1 MDLICYLHEG
11 WAPDIRPASSRREWM
26 DETPESFAYRCLPLN
41 IANAHGWE
49 VRSAVGCAARWD
61 GGTGTDAVEIRLDAG
76 APPHLGPVSLFGQ
89 GVLTF
94 HIAGIL
100 RTPPGWNLFVSGP
113 PNAAKDGIAP
123 LSGVIETDWSPFTF
137 TMNWRFTRPGEWI
150 RFEVAEPVAFFF
162 PVQRNALAQFAPKFV
177 PLAANPELAAQFETW
192 TAARNAFH
200 AAVAASPPADP
211 ADGWQKHYYRGV
223 DASGCPGA
231 GDHQTKLRT
240 APWAATAS
248 VVP

>member
-1 MDLICYLHEG
+1 
-11 WAPDIRPASSRREWM
+11 
-26 DETPESFAYRCLPLN
+26 
-41 IANAHGWE
+41 
-49 VRSAVGCAARWD
+49 
-61 GGTGTDAVEIRLDAG
+61 
-76 APPHLGPVSLFGQ
+76 
-89 GVLTF
+89 
-94 HIAGIL
+94 
-100 RTPPGWNLFVSGP
+100 
-113 PNAAKDGIAP
+113 
-123 LSGVIETDWSPFTF
+123 
-137 TMNWRFTRPGEWI
+137 MNWRFTRPGEWI